1 MLTGNNGILTKAGD
15 AKTQTD
21 IAEEKEM
28 LKMSVLS
35 AISKEKY
42 GDITK
47 EKIDDELDE
56 NIGNANY
63 SSELVD
69 EGIQVTLKSNRTYI
83 IDNNGNITE
92 FTPIPLTGFSF
103 GKTTLELEEEDSE
116 TLTIIKEPSNANEK
130 IIWESSD
137 ETVATV
143 DSKGNVTAVAVKS
156 GQTTST
162 ATIIAKNEAGTI
174 VSANSCT
181 VTVKKGYKNLVKNYR
196 DSEEWELLYNGK
208 VDPAGEERVY
218 LIMKDALT
226 AEELSIDEYGGTAD
240 FPTASSTE
248 EARNTFNI
256 KYPAIAGGL
265 LYKMYNG
272 TNATY
277 TSTNENMKA
286 TQYLLDSTKWSDY
299 LDYTDSTKTE
309 TRYGD
314 YVIGGPT
321 LELLVASYNAKQEE
335 SNKVTLT
342 APTGYGYERVL
353 GNGTLPMNT
362 DGSNPWNHGGSFWLA
377 APAKNL
383 YYGQVSYYI
392 KSDEEAMAGGYHKSN
407 KLVTSNG
414 TFYNPKR
421 IRCVVCLKSG
431 FTVEKSGSG
440 WNIVAK

>member
-1 MLTGNNGILTKAGD
+1 MLAGNNGILTKAGD

-47 EKIDDELDE
+47 EKIDAELDE

-92 FTPIPLTGFSF
+92 FTPIPLTGLSL

-116 TLTIIKEPSNANEK
+116 TLTLIKEPSNANEK

-218 LIMKDALT
+218 LIMKDTLT
-226 AEELSIDEYGGTAD
+226 AEALSIDEYGGTAD

-277 TSTNENMKA
+277 TSTYSNMKA
-286 TQYLLDSTKWSDY
+286 TQKLLDSSLEKWSIYKD
-299 LDYTDSTKTE
+299 TITE
-309 TRYGD
+309 THPTQYAD

-321 LELLVASYNAKQEE
+321 LELLVASYNARQEE
-335 SNKVTLT
+335 SNKVTLN
-342 APTGYGYERVL
+342 PPRRDGYEKTINSGLTR
-353 GNGTLPMNT
+353 NT
-362 DGSNPWNHGGSFWLA
+362 DGSNPWNHGTSYWLA
-377 APAKNL
+377 CPWHHGIWDYNMCL
-383 YYGQVSYYI
+383 
-392 KSDEEAMAGGYHKSN
+392 AGGQIDYVHSNDYKSA
-407 KLVTSNG
+407 TS
-414 TFYNPKR
+414 FRP
-421 IRCVVCLKSG
+421 VVCLKSD

>member
-1 MLTGNNGILTKAGD
+1 MLAGNNGILTRAGD

-47 EKIDDELDE
+47 EKIDAELDE

-116 TLTIIKEPSNANEK
+116 TLTLTKEPSNANER

-162 ATIIAKNEAGTI
+162 AIITAKNAAGTVI
-174 VSANSCT
+174 SSNSCT
-181 VTVKKGYKNLVKNYR
+181 VKVKKGYKNLVKNYR

-218 LIMKDALT
+218 LIKKDGLKSEKLPKSNT
-226 AEELSIDEYGGTAD
+226 GYGGAED
-240 FPTASSTE
+240 FPKVGSTDE
-248 EARNTFNI
+248 EISVFNS
-256 KYPAIAGGL
+256 KFPAIAGGL
-265 LYKMYNG
+265 LYKMYDMEQMKQRDIS
-272 TNATY
+272 TY
-277 TSTNENMKA
+277 NFTRVI
-286 TQYLLDSTKWSDY
+286 QYLLDSSLVKWSKY

-309 TRYGD
+309 TTYGD

-321 LELLVASYNAKQEE
+321 LELLVASYNARQEE
-335 SNKVTLT
+335 ANKLEIQAVSKYGNYPQTLEKGKLT
-342 APTGYGYERVL
+342 KNL
-353 GNGTLPMNT
+353 DGT
-362 DGSNPWNHGGSFWLA
+362 NPWFHGSAYWIACPGVEESLQIPSFCRFCW
-377 APAKNL
+377 
-383 YYGQVSYYI
+383 
-392 KSDEEAMAGGYHKSN
+392 
-407 KLVTSNG
+407 
-414 TFYNPKR
+414 
-421 IRCVVCLKSG
+421 
-431 FTVEKSGSG
+431 FTV
-440 WNIVAK
+440 